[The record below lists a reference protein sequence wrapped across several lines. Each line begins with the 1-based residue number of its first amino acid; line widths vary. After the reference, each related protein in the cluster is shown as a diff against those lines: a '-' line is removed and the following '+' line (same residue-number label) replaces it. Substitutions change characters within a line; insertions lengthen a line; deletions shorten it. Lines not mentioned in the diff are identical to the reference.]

1 MRFESEKEFEA
12 FYKTLASP
20 AEQLLELADWRHF
33 QIKIVSKFIDQIR
46 LVADEQYSDLDHF
59 LLELLQNADDNE
71 YPEGLTPRVVID
83 LSQGELVLDNNES
96 GFNADNLYAI
106 TYAAA
111 STKIRR
117 KSAATY
123 IGEKGIGFKSVFAV
137 ADHVEIHSGPYHFRL
152 NNGEFIVPHPAPTE
166 EVTGT
171 RIKLRF
177 KQGRGDLAG
186 ILSERLE
193 RMGNGPREFTMFLRK
208 LRVLQIDDRVAG
220 RTHLIESGP
229 DTKAGFWRVECD
241 GVPRLYYRSEYAR
254 AIPGDVVET
263 RFRDL
268 KEDLPRQID
277 LAVPVPGMDGFGG
290 TDEGR
295 LFCFLPT
302 HVTTACPVRIQA
314 DAKTMTNRENIQNF
328 GASPWN
334 KCLFEGFAENL
345 IDFYRRLTLLE
356 EFKHDLPA
364 YWPIGVS
371 QRDVGNQDLK
381 ELLSRVENELGS
393 HPLVLD
399 RHGEYRCA
407 SEVRLLPK
415 RFASWLADDACETAV
430 SSLAVARITFVDATW
445 ERRHRL
451 PLGAIGVCELT
462 TDELLAALACNFVA
476 RTVPDDELQQRS
488 FLEDIMSLAEALP
501 LQATKLKQFPIF
513 PVRIGDRLT
522 WAPLSG
528 DVFWVQSDS
537 AKVAVPG
544 TTPIVD
550 ATFTHSPGGSTTR
563 TPEGEKVR
571 QFNVRFRNFL
581 AQTLGVP
588 HHDELQL
595 LRRTVVKDLK
605 IASGDLNDPVVR
617 RKVNQAWS
625 RLFTRAWKRQRTIIN
640 DLGQKAFDDFIGEL
654 KKCRVPARGV
664 AKAPWALVEASSGFL
679 GKPFNGEG
687 SLDKAY
693 LGTGAPFIQLDLL
706 EEKKPKAKKA
716 KRKAAGVD
724 WPEWRRFFE
733 AIGTHTGPY
742 FVYVDLASKEC
753 LGSYQYVGSAH
764 ATFGNLKVAV
774 DAAVKAHGAFSS
786 DGASS
791 YSIHS
796 TSHEPSRTVGL
807 DAYSL
812 QALREDRGHELIGR
826 RIAAAWQGIEA
837 YATEIRFIWGMKYTT
852 RYVRTEAIALFDQL
866 RALLKLDT
874 TRGLQSPSMCF
885 VAFGVNQQ
893 VLENVAPLVHEGPGG
908 YASGMLQAMGVR
920 REVGV
925 DDLKRLIEQWAANKQ
940 PDASSGADFAP
951 MLDTVC
957 RYLEQHP
964 SEAAQVEYRLKFFNP
979 ESGEMQG
986 VSDWLSG
993 SAPLLFDASLAGRLR
1008 DLFGR
1013 GLARDAGTLAALL
1026 FEIGDVRAE
1035 GDSFFRALA
1044 DLGRRLS
1051 VEGSAGALRVFE
1063 SKLTETGLVVDGT
1076 VIRQRQDLPV
1086 VWDISPLPTENGP
1099 WQVVDL
1105 PTEQRQLVS
1114 SALQALGWP
1123 CVSSAGIEPIK
1134 PEGLTTLDRATA
1146 SLVVLSVE
1154 DVTRRVSA
1162 NRPDIGARLRSIGLL
1177 LGSPE
1182 TVMAGVRIATG
1193 LSLAVKLG
1201 LASLKAPVPYW
1212 HSEACLYVDLACPL
1226 ERALAEF
1233 IDRETNA
1240 TCSGFFDLVWQQA
1253 KAKVRVEPGDS
1264 GPPSPSPSP
1273 PPGGGKPGGGGG
1285 GSPGP
1290 EPGGGTTG
1298 VGGDGG
1304 DPGGGGEPNG
1314 TGKEPKERDGP
1325 RKRLCSFVTFAGEGG
1340 GGKDGGSSSGNAE
1353 TKEVEE
1359 AGREHMLEYF
1369 HRQGAQVVSREKD
1382 NVGWDFEITVGS
1394 ETIFIELK
1402 ASRDQ
1407 WQGWEHALTRNEFV
1421 QAFAKGEDYFLCA
1434 VDKVLT
1440 DEWKIYFIA
1449 NPAGQVDQYIFDDP
1463 WKRVAVDMNGLLD
1476 QMKNNSDSEEV

>member
-1 MRFESEKEFEA
+1 MRFESELEFEA
-12 FYKTLASP
+12 YYEALTSP
-20 AEQLLELADWRHF
+20 EEQLRELAEWRGF

-46 LVADEQYSDLDHF
+46 LIADEQYSDLDHF
-59 LLELLQNADDNE
+59 LLELLQNADDND
-71 YPEGLTPRVVID
+71 YPQCVTPKVSIVLSADELT
-83 LSQGELVLDNNES
+83 LDNNES
-96 GFNADNLYAI
+96 GFNAANLYAI

-152 NNGEFIVPHPAPTE
+152 NNGEFIVPHPAPIE

-177 KQGRGDLAG
+177 KQSRGDLAG

-208 LRVLQIDDRVAG
+208 LRVLQIEDRLAG

-254 AIPGDVVET
+254 VIPGDVVET

-277 LAVPVPGMDGFGG
+277 LAVPLPGVDGFGG
-290 TDEGR
+290 ADEGR

-314 DAKTMTNRENIQNF
+314 DAKTTTNRENIQNF

-334 KCLFEGFAENL
+334 KCLFDGFAENL
-345 IDFYRRLTLLE
+345 IDFYRRLTQLE
-356 EFKHDLPA
+356 EFKRDLPA
-364 YWPIGVS
+364 CWPIGAS
-371 QRDVGNQDLK
+371 QRDVGNDDLK
-381 ELLSRVENELGS
+381 ELLARVEKELGS

-399 RHGEYRCA
+399 RYGEYRCA

-415 RFASWLADDACETAV
+415 RFASWLADDACEAAV
-430 SSLAVARITFVDATW
+430 SSLAAERITFVDATW

-451 PLGAIGVCELT
+451 PLGAIGVRELT
-462 TDELLAALACNFVA
+462 TDELMAALACNFVA
-476 RTVPDDELQQRS
+476 RTVSDEELQQRS

-501 LQATKLKQFPIF
+501 LQATKFKQFPIF
-513 PVRIGDRLT
+513 PVRIGDRRT
-522 WAPLSG
+522 WAALSG
-528 DVFWVQSDS
+528 DVFWIQSDS

-544 TTPIVD
+544 DTPIVD
-550 ATFTHSPGGSTTR
+550 ATFTYSPGGSASR

-571 QFNVRFRNFL
+571 QFNARFRNFL

-595 LRRTVVKDLK
+595 LRRTVVKDLRT
-605 IASGDLNDPVVR
+605 ASGELTDLAVR

-640 DLGQKAFDDFIGEL
+640 DLGQKAFDEFIAEL

-664 AKAPWALVEASSGFL
+664 AKAPWVLVEVSSGFL

-687 SLDKAY
+687 VLDKAY
-693 LGTGAPFIQLDLL
+693 FGTGAPFIQLDLL

-733 AIGTHTGPY
+733 AIGAHAGPY
-742 FVYVDLASKEC
+742 FVYVDLGSKEC
-753 LGSYQYVGSAH
+753 LGSYQDVGSAH
-764 ATFGNLKVAV
+764 GALGNLKVAV
-774 DAAVKAHGAFSS
+774 DAAVKAHGEFSS
-786 DGASS
+786 EGASS

-796 TSHEPSRTVGL
+796 RSRTVAL

-812 QALREDRGHELIGR
+812 QALRRDQGHELIGR
-826 RIAAAWQGIEA
+826 RIAAVWQEVEA
-837 YATEIRFIWGMKYTT
+837 FTTEIRFMWGMKYTARHT
-852 RYVRTEAIALFDQL
+852 RTEAIALFDQL
-866 RALLKLDT
+866 RALLKLET

-885 VAFGVNQQ
+885 VASGVNQR
-893 VLENVAPLVHEGPGG
+893 VLENVAPLVREGPGG
-908 YASGMLQAMGVR
+908 YAPGMLRAMGVR
-920 REVGV
+920 GEVGI
-925 DDLKRLIEQWAANKQ
+925 DDLKRLIEQWAADKQ
-940 PDASSGADFAP
+940 PEASGGADFAP
-951 MLDTVC
+951 MLETVC

-979 ESGEMQG
+979 GSREMQG

-993 SAPLLFDASLAGRLR
+993 AAPRLFDTSLAGRIR

-1026 FEIGDVRAE
+1026 FEIGDVLAE
-1035 GDSFFRALA
+1035 GESLFRALA

-1076 VIRQRQDLPV
+1076 IIRQRQDLPV
-1086 VWDISPLPTENGP
+1086 VWDISPLPTDDGP
-1099 WQVVDL
+1099 WLVAHL
-1105 PTEQRQLVS
+1105 PTDQRQFVS

-1123 CVSSAGIEPIK
+1123 CVSSASSEPVNL
-1134 PEGLTTLDRATA
+1134 EALTTLDGATA
-1146 SLVVLSVE
+1146 SLVALSVE

-1177 LGSPE
+1177 GSSE
-1182 TVMAGVRIATG
+1182 AVMAGVRIATG

-1201 LASLKAPVPYW
+1201 PASLTAQVPYW
-1212 HSEACLYVDLACPL
+1212 HSEACLYVDSACPL

-1253 KAKVRVEPGDS
+1253 KAKVRVESGDG

-1273 PPGGGKPGGGGG
+1273 PPGGGKTGDRAVGQSGTETSGGTAGNGGGDASTGA
-1285 GSPGP
+1285 
-1290 EPGGGTTG
+1290 GT
-1298 VGGDGG
+1298 
-1304 DPGGGGEPNG
+1304 
-1314 TGKEPKERDGP
+1314 EPKERDGP
-1325 RKRLCSFVTFAGEGG
+1325 RKRLCSYVTFAGEGG
-1340 GGKDGGSSSGNAE
+1340 EGKDGGSSAVNGDS
-1353 TKEVEE
+1353 KEIEE
-1359 AGREHMLEYF
+1359 AGRAHMLEYF
-1369 HRQGAQVVSREKD
+1369 HRKEAQVVSREKD
-1382 NVGWDFEITVGS
+1382 NVGWDFEVTVGS
-1394 ETIFIELK
+1394 KTIFVELK
-1402 ASRDQ
+1402 ASRDG
-1407 WQGWEHALTRNEFV
+1407 WQGWEHALTRNEFI

-1434 VDKVLT
+1434 VDRVLT
-1440 DEWKIYFIA
+1440 DEWKVYFIA

-1463 WKRVAVDMNGLLD
+1463 WKRVAVDMNDLLD
-1476 QMKNNSDSEEV
+1476 QMKNNTDSEEV